1 MARPRQFD
9 RDQVLLQAIKVFCE
23 KGFAAASTD
32 ELMQAMGLSRQSMYN
47 TFGDKRQ
54 LYLEAMRAYQAH
66 SIDDLVVRLN
76 GEGTALQALENTLL
90 SFASRAER
98 EGTAGC
104 MAVNAIC
111 EFGLEDAELNR
122 LNEHAGQV
130 LWTAFETTLRRAVEQ
145 RALAADTDIAGAC
158 GFLMATL
165 TGMKVSAK
173 GGMGAQALRAIA
185 RFAVNGL
192 KMPAEAV

>member
-1 MARPRQFD
+1 VARPRQFD
-9 RDQVLLQAIKVFCE
+9 RDQALLQAINVFCD

-54 LYLEAMRAYQAH
+54 LYVEAMKQYQTS
-66 SIDDLVVRLN
+66 SITDLIWRL
-76 GEGTALQALENTLL
+76 GKDATPMESLYNTLL

-111 EFGLEDAELNR
+111 EFGLSDDELNQ
-122 LNEHAGQV
+122 LNVSAGQ
-130 LWTAFETTLRRAVEQ
+130 TLREAIEGTLKRGMDFKEIPEG
-145 RALAADTDIAGAC
+145 TDIPGAC
-158 GFLMATL
+158 DFLLSTL
-165 TGMKVSAK
+165 SGMKVSVK
-173 GGMGAQALRAIA
+173 GGMSTAQLEAVAG
-185 RFAVNGL
+185 FAVNAL
-192 KMPAEAV
+192 KVPR